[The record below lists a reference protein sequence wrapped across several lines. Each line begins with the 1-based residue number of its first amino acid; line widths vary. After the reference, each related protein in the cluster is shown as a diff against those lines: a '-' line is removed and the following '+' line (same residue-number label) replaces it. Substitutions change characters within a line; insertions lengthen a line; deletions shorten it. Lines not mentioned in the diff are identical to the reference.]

1 MVADANEFWGLTAHG
16 WTAAGTVALALAT
29 AFLAT
34 IALYQIRELRLE
46 NRKTQTLVACGNYDQ
61 NQVIFSCA
69 QQIWQARD
77 DGELQENPEKY
88 CMEMI
93 TLLNFLDAIAI
104 GIEQDLYI
112 EDLARKHLKSIV
124 QRQTEQLIDSGILEK
139 AGIRKDAFQSLLR
152 LRDRWLRH

>member
-1 MVADANEFWGLTAHG
+1 
-16 WTAAGTVALALAT
+16 
-29 AFLAT
+29 
-34 IALYQIRELRLE
+34 
-46 NRKTQTLVACGNYDQ
+46 
-61 NQVIFSCA
+61 
-69 QQIWQARD
+69 
-77 DGELQENPEKY
+77 
-88 CMEMI
+88 MEMI